1 MSSQAI
7 LLNQF
12 KILEGLNQEQIEYFA
27 KKLTPAK
34 VYANVDLFTEGSTG
48 ENLYFLTKGSV
59 KISQKLPLLSEK
71 MATEIRDKTLII
83 LKASDYPCFG
93 ENGLLS
99 SGKRKASVTAIEDST
114 FLKFSKQSL
123 WDIIKENPQMGVI
136 LLYNLAE
143 IIADRLVKTNSDV
156 LKLTT
161 ALSIAL
167 S

>member
-1 MSSQAI
+1 MSNQTIA
-7 LLNQF
+7 LNKF
-12 KILEGLNQEQIEYFA
+12 KILEGFNDAQIESFA
-27 KKLTPAK
+27 KKLTPATIE
-34 VYANVDLFTEGSTG
+34 AGVDLFEEGSTG

-83 LKASDYPCFG
+83 LQEGHYPCFG

-99 SGKRKASVTAIEDST
+99 SGKRKATVTAMEDST
-114 FLKFSKQSL
+114 FLKFSKQCLS
-123 WDIIKENPQMGVI
+123 DMIEEDPQMGVI
-136 LLYNLAE
+136 FLYNLAE
-143 IIADRLVKTNSDV
+143 IIAERLVKTNSDV

>member
-1 MSSQAI
+1 MSSEKI
-7 LLNQF
+7 TLNRF
-12 KILEGLNQEQIEYFA
+12 KVLVGLNSAQIESFA

-34 VYANVDLFTEGSTG
+34 VDANVHLFTEGSTG

-71 MATEIRDKTLII
+71 MATEIRDKTLIT
-83 LKASDYPCFG
+83 LKDTDYPCFG

-99 SGKRKASVTAIEDST
+99 SGQRKATVTAIEDST
-114 FLKFSKQSL
+114 FLKLSKHSL
-123 WDIIKENPQMGVI
+123 SKIIEEDPQLGVI

-143 IIADRLVKTNSDV
+143 IIAERLVKTNSDV